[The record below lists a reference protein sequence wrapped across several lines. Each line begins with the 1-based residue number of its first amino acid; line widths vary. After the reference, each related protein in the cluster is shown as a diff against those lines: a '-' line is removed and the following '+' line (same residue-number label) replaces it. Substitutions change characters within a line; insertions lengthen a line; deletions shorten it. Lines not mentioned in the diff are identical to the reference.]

1 MFARAY
7 ATSIRPISLGR
18 QLIGLLDLA
27 SAKGLLPSTYEI
39 YLHSD
44 DLAAFADVEQHLV
57 RELIDAATQHCE
69 QYGYQL
75 DAEISVVLQ
84 ADDAIKSGTFQI
96 KTNRQLAV
104 KTPPNDPKSSKI
116 QESKVQPEPT
126 QTGTLAPTLTPTLP
140 TKLVQ
145 TINTHI
151 EITARAA
158 LVLASGQRI
167 DLTEEIVKIGRHQ
180 SCTIVFADSNVS
192 RVHAQLQ
199 HDSTGWLVVDLGST
213 NGIKVN
219 GTKISK
225 EKSLTD
231 GDELEFGTSTARF
244 VAS

>member
-18 QLIGLLDLA
+18 QLIGLLDLT
-27 SAKGLLPSTYEI
+27 SAKGSLPSTYEI
-39 YLHSD
+39 CLHSD

-69 QYGYQL
+69 QSGYQH
-75 DAEISVVLQ
+75 DAQISVALR
-84 ADDAIKSGTFQI
+84 ADDAIKSGTFEI
-96 KTNRQLAV
+96 KTNRQFAV
-104 KTPPNDPKSSKI
+104 KNPTVESKPSNI
-116 QESKVQPEPT
+116 QESIVQPEPT
-126 QTGTLAPTLTPTLP
+126 LAPTQTRTIITP
-140 TKLVQ
+140 K
-145 TINTHI
+145 

-158 LVLASGQRI
+158 LILATGQRI
-167 DLTEEIVKIGRHQ
+167 DLTDDIVKIGRHQ

-199 HDSTGWLVVDLGST
+199 QDSTGWLVVDLGST
-213 NGIKVN
+213 NGVKVN

-225 EKSLTD
+225 EKLLAD
-231 GDELEFGTSTARF
+231 GDELAFGTSTARF

>member
-18 QLIGLLDLA
+18 QLIGLLDLT

-39 YLHSD
+39 CLHSD

-69 QYGYQL
+69 QSGYQL
-75 DAEISVVLQ
+75 DAQISVALR
-84 ADDAIKSGTFQI
+84 ADDAIKSGTFEI
-96 KTNRQLAV
+96 KINRQFAV
-104 KTPPNDPKSSKI
+104 KNPTVESKPSNI
-116 QESKVQPEPT
+116 QESIVQPEPT
-126 QTGTLAPTLTPTLP
+126 LAPAQTQAQAIITP
-140 TKLVQ
+140 K
-145 TINTHI
+145 

-158 LVLASGQRI
+158 LVLATGQRI
-167 DLTEEIVKIGRHQ
+167 DLTDDIVKIGRHQ

-199 HDSTGWLVVDLGST
+199 QDSTGWLVVDLGST
-213 NGIKVN
+213 NGVKVN
-219 GTKISK
+219 GIKILK
-225 EKSLTD
+225 GTLLAD
-231 GDELEFGTSTARF
+231 GDELTFGTSTARF

>member
-27 SAKGLLPSTYEI
+27 GAKGPLPSTYEI
-39 YLHSD
+39 CLHSD

-104 KTPPNDPKSSKI
+104 KTPPIDLKSSKI
-116 QESKVQPEPT
+116 QESKVQPE
-126 QTGTLAPTLTPTLP
+126 QTRTLAPTLP

>member
-18 QLIGLLDLA
+18 QLIGLLDLT
-27 SAKGLLPSTYEI
+27 SAKGSLPSTYEI
-39 YLHSD
+39 CLHSD

-69 QYGYQL
+69 QSGYQL
-75 DAEISVVLQ
+75 DAQISVALR
-84 ADDAIKSGTFQI
+84 ADDAIKSGTFEI
-96 KTNRQLAV
+96 KTNRQFAV
-104 KTPPNDPKSSKI
+104 KNPTVESKPSNI
-116 QESKVQPEPT
+116 QESIVQPEPT
-126 QTGTLAPTLTPTLP
+126 LAPT
-140 TKLVQ
+140 Q
-145 TINTHI
+145 TIVKPK

-158 LVLASGQRI
+158 LILATGQRI
-167 DLTEEIVKIGRHQ
+167 DLTDDIVKIGRHQ

-199 HDSTGWLVVDLGST
+199 QDSTGWLVVDLGST
-213 NGIKVN
+213 NGIRVN

-225 EKSLTD
+225 EKLLAD
-231 GDELEFGTSTARF
+231 GDELAFGTSTARF

>member
-18 QLIGLLDLA
+18 QLISLLDLA
-27 SAKGLLPSTYEI
+27 GAKGPLPSTYEI
-39 YLHSD
+39 CLHSD

-126 QTGTLAPTLTPTLP
+126 QTGTLTPTLP

-199 HDSTGWLVVDLGST
+199 HDSTGWLIVDLGST
-213 NGIKVN
+213 NGVKVN

>member
-18 QLIGLLDLA
+18 QLIGLLDLT
-27 SAKGLLPSTYEI
+27 SAKGSLPSTYEI
-39 YLHSD
+39 CLHSD

-69 QYGYQL
+69 QSGYQL
-75 DAEISVVLQ
+75 DAQISVALR
-84 ADDAIKSGTFQI
+84 ADDAIKSGTFEI
-96 KTNRQLAV
+96 KPNRQLAV
-104 KTPPNDPKSSKI
+104 KNPTAESKPSNI
-116 QESKVQPEPT
+116 QESIVQPEPT
-126 QTGTLAPTLTPTLP
+126 LAQTQT
-140 TKLVQ
+140 Q
-145 TINTHI
+145 TIVKPK

-158 LVLASGQRI
+158 LILATGQRI
-167 DLTEEIVKIGRHQ
+167 DLTDDIIKIGRHQ

-199 HDSTGWLVVDLGST
+199 QDSTGWLVVDLGST
-213 NGIKVN
+213 NGIRVN

-225 EKSLTD
+225 EKLLAD
-231 GDELEFGTSTARF
+231 GDELAFGTSTARF

>member
-18 QLIGLLDLA
+18 QLIGLLDTA
-27 SAKGLLPSTYEI
+27 SDKGSLPSSYEI
-39 YLHSD
+39 CLHSD

-69 QYGYQL
+69 QSGYQL
-75 DAEISVVLQ
+75 DAQISVALR
-84 ADDAIKSGTFQI
+84 ADDAVKSGTFQI
-96 KTNRQLAV
+96 KTNGKFAV
-104 KTPPNDPKSSKI
+104 KTPPIETKPSKI
-116 QESKVQPEPT
+116 QESIVQPEPAP
-126 QTGTLAPTLTPTLP
+126 TLAPTQTQTQS
-140 TKLVQ
+140 LV
-145 TINTHI
+145 THE

-158 LVLASGQRI
+158 LILATGQRI
-167 DLTEEIVKIGRHQ
+167 DLTEDIVKIGRHQ

-199 HDSTGWLVVDLGST
+199 RSSTGWLVVDLGST
-213 NGIKVN
+213 NGVKVN

-225 EKSLTD
+225 EKLLTD
-231 GDELEFGTSTARF
+231 GDELAFGTSTARF

>member
-18 QLIGLLDLA
+18 QLIGLLDLT
-27 SAKGLLPSTYEI
+27 SAKGSLPSTYEI
-39 YLHSD
+39 CLHSD

-69 QYGYQL
+69 QSGYQL
-75 DAEISVVLQ
+75 DAQISVALR
-84 ADDAIKSGTFQI
+84 ADDAIKSGTFEI
-96 KTNRQLAV
+96 KTNRQFAV
-104 KTPPNDPKSSKI
+104 KNPTVESKPSNI
-116 QESKVQPEPT
+116 QESIVQPEPT
-126 QTGTLAPTLTPTLP
+126 LALTQT
-140 TKLVQ
+140 Q
-145 TINTHI
+145 TIVKPK

-158 LVLASGQRI
+158 LILATGQRI
-167 DLTEEIVKIGRHQ
+167 DLTDDIVKIGRHQ

-199 HDSTGWLVVDLGST
+199 QDSTGWLVVDLGST

-225 EKSLTD
+225 EKLLAD
-231 GDELEFGTSTARF
+231 GDELAFGTSTARF

>member
-18 QLIGLLDLA
+18 QLIGLLDIA
-27 SAKGLLPSTYEI
+27 SDKGSLPSSYEI
-39 YLHSD
+39 CLHSD

-69 QYGYQL
+69 QSGYQL
-75 DAEISVVLQ
+75 DAQISVALR
-84 ADDAIKSGTFQI
+84 ADDAVKSGTFQI
-96 KTNRQLAV
+96 KTSGKFAV
-104 KTPPNDPKSSKI
+104 KTPPIETKPSKI
-116 QESKVQPEPT
+116 QESIVQPEPAP
-126 QTGTLAPTLTPTLP
+126 TLAPTQTQTQTQTL
-140 TKLVQ
+140 V
-145 TINTHI
+145 THA

-158 LVLASGQRI
+158 LILATGQRI
-167 DLTEEIVKIGRHQ
+167 DIAEDIVKIGRHQ

-199 HDSTGWLVVDLGST
+199 RSSTGWLVVDLGST
-213 NGIKVN
+213 NGVKVN

-231 GDELEFGTSTARF
+231 GDELTFGTSTARF

>member
-18 QLIGLLDLA
+18 QLIGLLDLT
-27 SAKGLLPSTYEI
+27 SAKGSLPSTYEI
-39 YLHSD
+39 CLHSD

-69 QYGYQL
+69 QSGYQL
-75 DAEISVVLQ
+75 DAQISVALR
-84 ADDAIKSGTFQI
+84 ADDAIKSGTFEI
-96 KTNRQLAV
+96 KTNRQFAV
-104 KTPPNDPKSSKI
+104 KNPTVESKPSNI
-116 QESKVQPEPT
+116 QESIVQPEPT
-126 QTGTLAPTLTPTLP
+126 LAPT
-140 TKLVQ
+140 Q
-145 TINTHI
+145 TIVKPK

-158 LVLASGQRI
+158 LILATGQRI
-167 DLTEEIVKIGRHQ
+167 DLTDDIVKIGRHQ

-199 HDSTGWLVVDLGST
+199 QDSTGWLVVDLGST
-213 NGIKVN
+213 NGVKVN

-225 EKSLTD
+225 EKLLAD
-231 GDELEFGTSTARF
+231 GDELAFGTSTARF

>member
-27 SAKGLLPSTYEI
+27 GAKGPLPSTYEI
-39 YLHSD
+39 CLHSD

-75 DAEISVVLQ
+75 DAEISVFLQ

-126 QTGTLAPTLTPTLP
+126 QTGTLTPTLP

-145 TINTHI
+145 TINTPK

-199 HDSTGWLVVDLGST
+199 HDSTGWLIVDLGST
-213 NGIKVN
+213 NGVKVN

>member
-27 SAKGLLPSTYEI
+27 STKGLLPSSYEI
-39 YLHSD
+39 CLHSD

-96 KTNRQLAV
+96 KTNMQLVV
-104 KTPPNDPKSSKI
+104 KTLPNDPKSSKI

-126 QTGTLAPTLTPTLP
+126 QTRTLAPTLP

-213 NGIKVN
+213 NGVKVN

>member
-27 SAKGLLPSTYEI
+27 GAKGPLPSTYEI
-39 YLHSD
+39 CLHSD

-104 KTPPNDPKSSKI
+104 KTPPVDPKSSKI

-126 QTGTLAPTLTPTLP
+126 QTRTLAPTLP

-167 DLTEEIVKIGRHQ
+167 DLIEDIVKIGRHQ

-199 HDSTGWLVVDLGST
+199 HDSSGWLVVDLGST
-213 NGIKVN
+213 NGVKVN

>member
-18 QLIGLLDLA
+18 QLIGLLDLT
-27 SAKGLLPSTYEI
+27 SAKGSLPSTYEI
-39 YLHSD
+39 CLHSD

-69 QYGYQL
+69 QSGYQL
-75 DAEISVVLQ
+75 DAQISVALR
-84 ADDAIKSGTFQI
+84 ADDAIKSGTFEI
-96 KTNRQLAV
+96 KPNRQLAV
-104 KTPPNDPKSSKI
+104 KNPTAESKPSNI
-116 QESKVQPEPT
+116 QESIVQPEPT
-126 QTGTLAPTLTPTLP
+126 LAQTQT
-140 TKLVQ
+140 Q
-145 TINTHI
+145 TIVKPK

-158 LVLASGQRI
+158 LILATGQRI
-167 DLTEEIVKIGRHQ
+167 DLTDDIIKIGRHQ

-199 HDSTGWLVVDLGST
+199 QDSTGWLVVDLGST

-225 EKSLTD
+225 EKLLAD
-231 GDELEFGTSTARF
+231 GDELAFGTSTARF

>member
-18 QLIGLLDLA
+18 QLIGLLDIA
-27 SAKGLLPSTYEI
+27 SDKGSLPSSYEI
-39 YLHSD
+39 CLHSD

-69 QYGYQL
+69 QSGYQL
-75 DAEISVVLQ
+75 DAQISVALR
-84 ADDAIKSGTFQI
+84 ADDAVKSGTFQI
-96 KTNRQLAV
+96 KTSGKFAV
-104 KTPPNDPKSSKI
+104 KTPPIETKPSKI
-116 QESKVQPEPT
+116 QESIVQPEPAP
-126 QTGTLAPTLTPTLP
+126 TLAPT
-140 TKLVQ
+140 Q
-145 TINTHI
+145 TQTQTQVTHAK
-151 EITARAA
+151 ITARAA
-158 LVLASGQRI
+158 LILATGQRI
-167 DLTEEIVKIGRHQ
+167 DIAEDIVKIGRHQ

-199 HDSTGWLVVDLGST
+199 RSSTGWLVVDLGST
-213 NGIKVN
+213 NGVKVN

-231 GDELEFGTSTARF
+231 GDELTFGTSTARF

>member
-18 QLIGLLDLA
+18 QLIGLLDLT
-27 SAKGLLPSTYEI
+27 SAKGSLPSTYEI
-39 YLHSD
+39 CLHSD

-69 QYGYQL
+69 QSGYQL
-75 DAEISVVLQ
+75 DAQISVALR
-84 ADDAIKSGTFQI
+84 ADDAIKSGTFEI
-96 KTNRQLAV
+96 KPNRQLAV
-104 KTPPNDPKSSKI
+104 KNPTAESKPSNI
-116 QESKVQPEPT
+116 QESIVQPEPT
-126 QTGTLAPTLTPTLP
+126 LAPT
-140 TKLVQ
+140 Q
-145 TINTHI
+145 TIVKPK

-158 LVLASGQRI
+158 LILATGQRI
-167 DLTEEIVKIGRHQ
+167 DLTDDIVKIGRHQ

-199 HDSTGWLVVDLGST
+199 QDSTGWLVVDLGST
-213 NGIKVN
+213 NGVKVN

-225 EKSLTD
+225 EKLLAD
-231 GDELEFGTSTARF
+231 GDELAFGTSTARF

>member
-18 QLIGLLDLA
+18 QLIGLLDLT
-27 SAKGLLPSTYEI
+27 SAKGSLPSTYEI
-39 YLHSD
+39 CLHSD

-69 QYGYQL
+69 QSGYQH
-75 DAEISVVLQ
+75 DAQISVALR
-84 ADDAIKSGTFQI
+84 ADDAIKSGTFEI
-96 KTNRQLAV
+96 KTNRQFAV
-104 KTPPNDPKSSKI
+104 KNPTVESKPSNI
-116 QESKVQPEPT
+116 QESIVQPEPT
-126 QTGTLAPTLTPTLP
+126 LALTQT
-140 TKLVQ
+140 Q
-145 TINTHI
+145 TIVKPK

-158 LVLASGQRI
+158 LILATGQRI
-167 DLTEEIVKIGRHQ
+167 DLTDDIVKIGRHQ

-199 HDSTGWLVVDLGST
+199 QDSTGWLVVDLGST
-213 NGIKVN
+213 NGVKVN

-225 EKSLTD
+225 EKLLAD
-231 GDELEFGTSTARF
+231 GDELAFGTSTARF

>member
-27 SAKGLLPSTYEI
+27 GAKGPLPSTYEI
-39 YLHSD
+39 CLHSD

-104 KTPPNDPKSSKI
+104 KTPPIDPKSSKI

-126 QTGTLAPTLTPTLP
+126 QTRTLTPTLP

-145 TINTHI
+145 TINTPK

>member
-18 QLIGLLDLA
+18 QLIGLLDLT
-27 SAKGLLPSTYEI
+27 SAKGSLPSTYEI
-39 YLHSD
+39 CLHSD

-69 QYGYQL
+69 QSGYQH
-75 DAEISVVLQ
+75 DAQISVALR
-84 ADDAIKSGTFQI
+84 ADDAIKSGTFEI
-96 KTNRQLAV
+96 KPNRQLAV
-104 KTPPNDPKSSKI
+104 KNPTAESKPSNI
-116 QESKVQPEPT
+116 QESIVQPEPT
-126 QTGTLAPTLTPTLP
+126 LAPT
-140 TKLVQ
+140 Q
-145 TINTHI
+145 TIVKPK

-158 LVLASGQRI
+158 LILATGQRI
-167 DLTEEIVKIGRHQ
+167 DLTDDIVKIGRHQ

-199 HDSTGWLVVDLGST
+199 QDSTGWLVVDLGST
-213 NGIKVN
+213 NGIRVN

-225 EKSLTD
+225 EKLLAD
-231 GDELEFGTSTARF
+231 GDELAFGTSTARF